1 MIFKKEE
8 FDFLKSYNVVADSKS
23 FLNDKL
29 YINFSKD
36 KGRVIFAQF
45 SNKFNVITS
54 LNKTIQDDNFSIVI
68 ETSQFNSLIS
78 LLPKESDINITEG
91 KIIFGESAYELQKFD
106 GDYSIAELFIDTI
119 ESVRKSKVTVNDL
132 KKLVVMKTYAGVDD
146 LETIALMDGK
156 FLASNRTDITGVI
169 NTSND
174 ISIEKFFPLEIANI
188 IAFNSIDSI
197 DLFNVKINDQDVS
210 YFVIGSTYFL
220 INEKDYSLEN
230 IFSDEISN
238 NLSYSKLKGNGL
250 NASILG
256 PIILDNNTELKKY
269 VENVLSTNSDKP
281 IVKFKNMQINVLK
294 LEENFDKF
302 KIFIKNVLGWAKD
315 TVQGINI
322 SHQKRLRRF

>member
-1 MIFKKEE
+1 MTTWIFSSNPDYYKAKKAFKK
-8 FDFLKSYNVVADSKS
+8 LKEIDWGTNSGVIGDTVY
-23 FLNDKL
+23 L
-29 YINFSKD
+29 Y
-36 KGRVIFAQF
+36 
-45 SNKFNVITS
+45 
-54 LNKTIQDDNFSIVI
+54 
-68 ETSQFNSLIS
+68 ESQGKNN
-78 LLPKESDINITEG
+78 PEG
-91 KIIFGESAYELQKFD
+91 KIILKTEVTKVNISEN
-106 GDYSIAELFIDTI
+106 EFIDDR
-119 ESVRKSKVTVNDL
+119 EFWGEKEFNYNNKKRWVRL
-132 KKLVVMKTYAGVDD
+132 KLVDD
-146 LETIALMDGK
+146 
-156 FLASNRTDITGVI
+156 
-169 NTSND
+169 
-174 ISIEKFFPLEIANI
+174 
-188 IAFNSIDSI
+188 
-197 DLFNVKINDQDVS
+197 
-210 YFVIGSTYFL
+210 
-220 INEKDYSLEN
+220 

>member
-1 MIFKKEE
+1 MRQKNIYQQCLTAQFLISKKKENRMIFKKEE

-132 KKLVVMKTYAGVDD
+132 K
-146 LETIALMDGK
+146 
-156 FLASNRTDITGVI
+156 
-169 NTSND
+169 
-174 ISIEKFFPLEIANI
+174 
-188 IAFNSIDSI
+188 
-197 DLFNVKINDQDVS
+197 
-210 YFVIGSTYFL
+210 
-220 INEKDYSLEN
+220 
-230 IFSDEISN
+230 N
-238 NLSYSKLKGNGL
+238 N
-250 NASILG
+250 
-256 PIILDNNTELKKY
+256 
-269 VENVLSTNSDKP
+269 
-281 IVKFKNMQINVLK
+281 
-294 LEENFDKF
+294 
-302 KIFIKNVLGWAKD
+302 
-315 TVQGINI
+315 
-322 SHQKRLRRF
+322 